1 MKKITVMI
9 PCYNEIENV
18 EAIAKA
24 VIDIFETDETL
35 KKYDFDVQ
43 FIDNCSVDGT
53 REKLEEMCANEKRVK
68 AIFNVKN
75 FGQFNSPFYG
85 MLQAKC
91 DALVLLC
98 CDFQD
103 PVELIPTFVKEWD
116 NGYKIVCG
124 IKNHSKE
131 SKLLYGLRTIY
142 YKLIKKFST
151 VEQIEHFTG
160 FGLYDNDF
168 LDVLRKLDD
177 PTPFL
182 RGIVAEYG
190 FKRKDV
196 MYTQEKRRAGKTH
209 NNWVSL
215 LDAAMLSVTS
225 YTRAGVRL
233 AVCLGFVL
241 TIFNFILALA
251 YVITAAFVPLLWH
264 LWVIPI
270 LISIFLV
277 GSVLMFF
284 VGFVGEYVVSV
295 NKRVT
300 HRPLVVEEKRLNWE
314 DEDAK
319 K

>member
-18 EAIAKA
+18 EAITDA
-24 VIDIFETDETL
+24 VINIFETDETL
-35 KKYDFDVQ
+35 KKYEFDIQ

-53 REKLEEMCANEKRVK
+53 REKLEEICAREKRVK

-85 MLQAKC
+85 MTQAKC

-103 PVELIPTFVKEWD
+103 PVEMIPVFVKEWE
-116 NGYKIVCG
+116 NGHKIVCA

-131 SKLLYGLRTIY
+131 SKLVYALRTIY

-160 FGLYDNDF
+160 FGLYDNEF
-168 LDVLRKLDD
+168 LDILRRLDD

-196 MYTQEKRRAGKTH
+196 TYTQEKRRAGKTH

-233 AVCLGFVL
+233 AVCLGFALSV
-241 TIFNFILALA
+241 FNILLALT
-251 YVITAAFVPLLWH
+251 YIIVAAFVPVLWNI
-264 LWVIPI
+264 WVIPI
-270 LISIFLV
+270 LIAIFLV

-295 NKRVT
+295 SKRVT
-300 HRPLVVEEKRLNWE
+300 HRPLVVEEKRINWE
-314 DEDAK
+314 
-319 K
+319 

>member
-18 EAIAKA
+18 EAISQA
-24 VIDIFETDETL
+24 VIGIFETDEIL

-53 REKLEEMCANEKRVK
+53 RDKLEEICAREKRVK
-68 AIFNVKN
+68 AIFNVRN

-103 PVELIPTFVKEWD
+103 PVDLIPTLVREWEQ
-116 NGYKIVCG
+116 GAKVVCA
-124 IKNHSKE
+124 IKNQSKE
-131 SKLLYGLRTIY
+131 SKLLYTLRTIY

-151 VEQIEHFTG
+151 IEQIEHFTG
-160 FGLYDNDF
+160 FGLYDNEF
-168 LDVLRKLDD
+168 LDILRKLND

-190 FKRKDV
+190 YKRKDV
-196 MYTQEKRRAGKTH
+196 LYTQEKRRAGKTH

-233 AVCLGFVL
+233 AVCLGAAL
-241 TIFNFILALA
+241 TVFNLLLALI
-251 YVITAAFVPLLWH
+251 YVIVAIFVPVLWNI
-264 LWVIPI
+264 WVIPI
-270 LISIFLV
+270 LIAIFLV

-284 VGFVGEYVVSV
+284 IGFVGEYVVSV

-300 HRPLVVEEKRLNWE
+300 NRPLVVEEKRINW
-314 DEDAK
+314 D
-319 K
+319 